1 MLSLEVQTKKNGEG
15 ESKHWRACLLFRQL
29 VSPASGIKQEQ
40 HVKINEMLLLL
51 IYSMQ
56 YINIYFFRN
65 CKHSY
70 STQQRVQTQFVKFLK
85 F

>member
-15 ESKHWRACLLFRQL
+15 ESKHRGACLLFRQL

-51 IYSMQ
+51 IYSKQ
-56 YINIYFFRN
+56 YINIYFFR
-65 CKHSY
+65 KL
-70 STQQRVQTQFVKFLK
+70 QALI
-85 F
+85 